1 MKLVT
6 TISHGEEKVQR
17 KSSNTLLIGIGI
29 AKHDNVN
36 GFNNEFDDTLL
47 LQPSDEFAPEH

>member
-47 LQPSDEFAPEH
+47 L